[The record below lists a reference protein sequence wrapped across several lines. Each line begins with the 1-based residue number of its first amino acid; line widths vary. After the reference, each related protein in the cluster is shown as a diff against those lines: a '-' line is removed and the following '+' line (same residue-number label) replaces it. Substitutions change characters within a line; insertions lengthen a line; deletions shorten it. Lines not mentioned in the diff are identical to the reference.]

1 MGQNW
6 HLECRDCTF
15 SMENK
20 MNIIN
25 WERGVVNQRIVSAVK
40 RVDFVGDRMLN
51 NISES
56 SLV

>member
-1 MGQNW
+1 
-6 HLECRDCTF
+6 
-15 SMENK
+15 

-51 NISES
+51 NSSES
-56 SLV
+56 LLV